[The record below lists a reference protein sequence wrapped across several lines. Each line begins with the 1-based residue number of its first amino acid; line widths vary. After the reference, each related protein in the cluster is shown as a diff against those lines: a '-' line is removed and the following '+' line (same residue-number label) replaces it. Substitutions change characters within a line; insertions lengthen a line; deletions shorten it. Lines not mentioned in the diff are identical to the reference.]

1 MWPLRGYACR
11 PKRCVGLVEPE
22 MASMTRPLLL
32 ATILLLVTTV
42 VSAAESRIVVGAGG
56 LPLQV
61 IEAGP
66 RDRQGILFIHG
77 STLSSSSWKLQ
88 FESSLADDFHL
99 VALDLRGHGNS
110 GKPWDSAAYLDS
122 KLWAD
127 DLAAVIDATSLGRP
141 VVVAWS
147 YGGHV
152 AMDFLRH
159 YPVGRLGGMV
169 FVGTSGGML
178 PWPELEPGV
187 AAEFARLRPLAMS
200 ADAGDRLEA
209 ARGFVAGMVQTPVDP
224 VLLEREVAAVLA
236 VPPYAR
242 AAIAGRNL
250 DNAALAQQL
259 TLPVL
264 FLLGDRERTVT
275 LDGVKALM
283 AGMPMAQVNIYEGV
297 GHMPFLEKPA
307 RFNEDLRR
315 FTEAVEATD

>member
-1 MWPLRGYACR
+1 MKRIAACI
-11 PKRCVGLVEPE
+11 
-22 MASMTRPLLL
+22 LLL
-32 ATILLLVTTV
+32 ASPLAL
-42 VSAAESRIVVGAGG
+42 AAEPRTVTGAGD

-66 RDRQGILFIHG
+66 RGAPGILFIHG

-110 GKPWDSAAYLDS
+110 GKPWHADDYRDS

-127 DLAAVIDATSLGRP
+127 DIAAVIEATGLERP

-152 AMDFLRH
+152 TMDFLRH
-159 YPVGRLGGMV
+159 YPAERLGGVV
-169 FVGTSGGML
+169 FVGSSGGML
-178 PWPELEPGV
+178 PWPQLD
-187 AAEFARLRPLAMS
+187 AATMAEFARLGTLAMS
-200 ADAGDRLEA
+200 PDAGDRLEA
-209 ARGFVAGMVQTPVDP
+209 ARAFVSAMARAPVEP
-224 VLLEREVAAVLA
+224 ELLEREVAAVLA

-242 AAIAGRNL
+242 AAMAGRDL
-250 DNAALAQQL
+250 DNAALVDRL

-275 LDGVKALM
+275 
-283 AGMPMAQVNIYEGV
+283 PEGV
-297 GHMPFLEKPA
+297 AALAAGLPDARVLHYEKTGHMPFIERA
-307 RFNEDLRR
+307 AQFNDDLRR
-315 FTEAVEATD
+315 FIRQVAGGGPRGDY